1 MIGIKRYYLFG
12 KNRGKNAG
20 CSSVRHASAP
30 AGRGGRT
37 RCRFIKT
44 AFSCE
49 TYQFYQFYNW
59 SCLWYPQC
67 IRPGGS
73 LTSFFKRL
81 FSSHWHR
88 LADGFPVGP
97 GRRRKRLFPPALRPG
112 NRKRAAA
119 VPPFQAREIARAAV
133 SARASPYL
141 PVRNER
147 RNGICWFLGSSAR
160 SF

>member
-1 MIGIKRYYLFG
+1 MIGIKRYYLF
-12 KNRGKNAG
+12 GKNAG

-37 RCRFIKT
+37 RCRFIET
-44 AFSCE
+44 AFPCE
-49 TYQFYQFYNW
+49 TYQFYQFYNLDRV
-59 SCLWYPQC
+59 CYPQS

-88 LADGFPVGP
+88 LADGFPTGP
-97 GRRRKRLFPPALRPG
+97 GRRRKRLLPPALWPG
-112 NRKRAAA
+112 NKKDGWHVVLQRESARAAA
-119 VPPFQAREIARAAV
+119 A
-133 SARASPYL
+133 ARASPRS
-141 PVRNER
+141 PARSER

-160 SF
+160 SFWSAS